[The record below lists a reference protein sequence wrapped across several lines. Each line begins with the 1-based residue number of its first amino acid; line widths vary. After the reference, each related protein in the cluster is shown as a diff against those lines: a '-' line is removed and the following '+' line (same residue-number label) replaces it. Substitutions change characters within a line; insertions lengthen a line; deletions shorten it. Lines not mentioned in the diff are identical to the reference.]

1 MKFTWNIS
9 KYLNK
14 IKIKRL
20 SMDSKGIINIEL
32 LFCTLIVILLLIVNL
47 PMIENSLN
55 SNIEIYENNKGRILA
70 NHIADSINEVN
81 SNEYGF
87 RKKIKMPESIDGN
100 FYTIIVNDKET
111 IVEFNN
117 KKGKSAINPIRLVD
131 SSNRS
136 IENIELYNGRTY
148 LIEKTLINDNE
159 TDTINQSSIL
169 IRQVSN

>member
-1 MKFTWNIS
+1 
-9 KYLNK
+9 
-14 IKIKRL
+14 
-20 SMDSKGIINIEL
+20 MDSKGIINIEL

-47 PMIENSLN
+47 PMIENGLN
-55 SNIEIYENNKGRILA
+55 SNIEIHENSKGRILA
-70 NHIADSINEVN
+70 NHIADSIN
-81 SNEYGF
+81 
-87 RKKIKMPESIDGN
+87 ESIDGN
-100 FYTIIVNDKET
+100 FYTIIVNDKEA

>member
-1 MKFTWNIS
+1 
-9 KYLNK
+9 
-14 IKIKRL
+14 
-20 SMDSKGIINIEL
+20 MDSKGIINIEL

-47 PMIENSLN
+47 PMIEKGLS
-55 SNIEIYENNKGRILA
+55 SNIEIHENIEGRSLT

-87 RKKIKMPESIDGN
+87 KKKIRLPESIDGN
-100 FYTIIVNDKET
+100 FYKIIINDREA

-117 KKGKSAINPIRLVD
+117 KKGKSSINPIRLVD
-131 SSNRS
+131 SSNKS

-148 LIEKTLINDNE
+148 LIGKTLVNDNQ

-169 IRQVSN
+169 IRQIGN